1 MAWTKV
7 KDGLFLGD
15 FESVQDYDLIDPNS
29 VTYFLNCAAG
39 ENDFFWEGV
48 EFLTF
53 HWEDSPDYTCFD
65 EEGIVVEQIVNF
77 VDEGLRKGQSV
88 LMYSR
93 RGLSRSVGCCMAYLM
108 AKYGWGCDK
117 AFEFLEA
124 KRVRTNSTRV
134 HYFSTSV
141 SGLISLKTLS
151 SLNQVPMDLNP
162 GLMASLYALDWRLQK
177 SRLAKAITL
186 PVSELERRLFLEKN
200 RAKLLTWAAVVPET
214 TVVKVT
220 DDPPPSEDL
229 SADEPILVNSFVNGR
244 SKFTYSSA
252 HLPPPAS
259 GTDGKRHA
267 PTALRWIDE
276 PKQKREI
283 EGNETGNQNGRRNG
297 HVEWIDDDHF
307 LATSKPI
314 LDVNEAII
322 WVDDD
327 GIVSPDTARSL

>member
-65 EEGIVVEQIVNF
+65 EEGIVVEQIINF

-124 KRVRTNSTRV
+124 KRV
-134 HYFSTSV
+134 
-141 SGLISLKTLS
+141 
-151 SLNQVPMDLNP
+151 PMDLNP

-186 PVSELERRLFLEKN
+186 PVSELERRLFLERN

-259 GTDGKRHA
+259 GADGKRHA

-283 EGNETGNQNGRRNG
+283 EGNETGNQKGRRNG

-327 GIVSPDTARSL
+327 GIVSPDTARSV